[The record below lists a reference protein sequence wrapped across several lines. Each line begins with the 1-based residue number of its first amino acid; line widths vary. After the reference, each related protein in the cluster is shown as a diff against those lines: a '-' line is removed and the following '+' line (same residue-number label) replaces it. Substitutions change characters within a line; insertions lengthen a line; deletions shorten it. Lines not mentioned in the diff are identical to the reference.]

1 MVSRPSN
8 VAASGN
14 IRFVSISPIEVRVLG
29 SLIEKERTTPEAYP
43 LSTNALLL
51 ACNQKSNREPVTS
64 YHLQEIEETL
74 RTLASKGMARS
85 VMASGERV
93 SKHRHLLDDV
103 LGLNRH
109 DMAVL
114 AVLMLRGAQ
123 TAGELR
129 ARTERYVTFGS
140 LAQVEDSLQRLA
152 AHQPVLARN
161 TGRSPG
167 QSQDRWVDTFNPD
180 PEKQRPRIRATARK
194 SHEPVEP
201 GAEAGLAGQVQR
213 LQAELDFLY
222 EHLNLQKPEA
232 EQS

>member
-1 MVSRPSN
+1 M
-8 VAASGN
+8 
-14 IRFVSISPIEVRVLG
+14 SISPIEVRVLG

-51 ACNQKSNREPVTS
+51 ACNQKSNREPVTN
-64 YHLQEIEETL
+64 YHLQEIEDTL
-74 RTLASKGMARS
+74 RTLVSKGMVRS
-85 VMASGERV
+85 TMASGERV
-93 SKHRHLLDDV
+93 TKHRHLLADV

-129 ARTERYVTFGS
+129 SRTERYVSFSS
-140 LAQVEDSLQRLA
+140 LAQVEESLQRLA

-167 QSQDRWVDTFNPD
+167 QSQDRWVDTFSPD
-180 PEKQRPRIRATARK
+180 PEKQRPRVRTGLRRANGSDGSAVSGNGSDDLK
-194 SHEPVEP
+194 E
-201 GAEAGLAGQVQR
+201 QMQQ
-213 LQAELDFLY
+213 LQIQLDYLY
-222 EHLNLQKPEA
+222 EHLNLQKPDA
-232 EQS
+232 D